1 MIKLHHHPM
10 STYSRKVRI
19 ALTEKGIPFERVLVD
34 LGKGEHKKPEYLAM
48 NPNGKV
54 PTLVDDGFVIFES
67 TAICEYLE
75 DKFPTPSFLP
85 GDPQARARARM
96 WNQYGDTQVAPAFF
110 KVFSELI
117 FKKPGEGDMAKVEE
131 GRKLI
136 AAQIAILD
144 KKLEGNDFLAGKHF
158 TLGDIAMMPWF
169 GYLGFTGVEP
179 DPSCK
184 HFSAWWERLA
194 GRKSFAESAQ

>member
-1 MIKLHHHPM
+1 MIKLHHHPR

-19 ALTEKGIPFERVLVD
+19 TLIEKGIPFERVLID
-34 LGKGEHKKPEYLAM
+34 LGKGEQKKPEYLAM

-75 DKFPTPSFLP
+75 DKFPSPSILP
-85 GDPQARARARM
+85 GDPQGRARARM
-96 WNQYGDTQVAPAFF
+96 WNQYADTQVAPAFF
-110 KVFSELI
+110 KVFQEVI

-136 AAQIAILD
+136 AEQIRVLD
-144 KKLEGNDFLAGKHF
+144 RKLEGNDFVAGKQF
-158 TLGDIAMMPWF
+158 TIGDISMMPWF
-169 GYLGFTGVEP
+169 GYLASVGVEP
-179 DPSCK
+179 DPACK
-184 HFSAWWERLA
+184 HFAAWWERLA

>member
-19 ALTEKGIPFERVLVD
+19 ALIEKGIPFERVLVD

-75 DKFPTPSFLP
+75 DKFPTPSILP
-85 GDPQARARARM
+85 GDPQTRARARM
-96 WNQYGDTQVAPAFF
+96 WNQYADTQVAPAFF

-117 FKKPGEGDMAKVEE
+117 FKKPGEGDMARVEE

-136 AAQIAILD
+136 AEQIRILD
-144 KKLEGNDFLAGKHF
+144 RKLEGLDFLAGKVF
-158 TLGDIAMMPWF
+158 TLGDVAMMPWF
-169 GYLGFTGVEP
+169 GYLGFTGVEL
-179 DPSCK
+179 DPAAK
-184 HFSAWWERLA
+184 HFAAWWERLA
-194 GRKSFAESAQ
+194 GRKSFAESAE

>member
-19 ALTEKGIPFERVLVD
+19 SLIEKGIPFERVLID
-34 LGKGEHKKPEYLAM
+34 LGKGDQKKPEYLAM

-75 DKFPTPSFLP
+75 DKFPSPALLP
-85 GDPQARARARM
+85 GDPQSRARARM
-96 WNQYGDTQVAPAFF
+96 WNQYADTKVAPAFF
-110 KVFSELI
+110 KVFAEVI
-117 FKKPGEGDMAKVEE
+117 FKKPGEGDMTKVEE

-136 AAQIAILD
+136 AEQVRILD
-144 KKLEGNDFLAGKHF
+144 GKLEGNDFLAGKQF

-169 GYLGFTGVEP
+169 GYLGFVGVEP
-179 DPSCK
+179 DAGAR
-184 HFSAWWERLA
+184 HFAAWWERLA